1 MSGPKLKVILTIS
14 GMESFLGCSGSSSD
28 LLHPENIIATII
40 MAIIEI
46 CASLSA
52 AGFALENTFIMF
64 IV

>member
-1 MSGPKLKVILTIS
+1 
-14 GMESFLGCSGSSSD
+14 MESFFGGSGSSSD

-52 AGFALENTFIMF
+52 AGFAE
-64 IV
+64 